1 MNYLKSA
8 MTALKTTA
16 VVGAAAS
23 VFSGSA
29 EAQNRRPQQ
38 QAIQRQGTRTAPH
51 AQRAVPRSGWERFA
65 VDASSREFRLHVRYE
80 RGMPYFNNTWGFFYY
95 SGPTR
100 FWVPNWCFTGISY
113 EGAVERELYNVSRFG
128 PPTGAAKLARGYE
141 NYVYNAWGQ
150 MVPAEPAIKTGDQS
164 PVNLGENQ
172 TVTYGDPEETRR
184 LSGENEMLRRENAE
198 LREREAE
205 HRGYE
210 RGLAEQRSQ
219 PAAQTT
225 PQAPATEPPQ
235 HVAEPIP
242 EQTITSRD
250 LTEEKI
256 LVRQRYGGKI
266 DKGQYD
272 DEGIATLN
280 GMFDAMRMLTNGD
293 INLYPF
299 DIGGERL
306 EIRDGNDKFSRRG
319 VIDMSRYANC
329 MEPSSLQNLLFS
341 DLTRAV
347 DMSNYPGIV
356 TRARA
361 ALDFQVARDRNGN
374 VYTASTCK

>member
-100 FWVPNWCFTGISY
+100 FWVPNWCFQGVSY
-113 EGAVERELYNVSRFG
+113 EEAVARQFYNVSRFG
-128 PPTGAAKLARGYE
+128 PPAGAAKLARGYG

-184 LSGENEMLRRENAE
+184 LSGENETLRRENAE
-198 LREREAE
+198 LREKEAE
-205 HRGYE
+205 RRGYE
-210 RGLAEQRSQ
+210 LGLAESQRGATTQQPPVTQQAPPQAAEPVSQ
-219 PAAQTT
+219 PKN
-225 PQAPATEPPQ
+225 TEQ
-235 HVAEPIP
+235 R
-242 EQTITSRD
+242 ITVS
-250 LTEEKI
+250 
-256 LVRQRYGGKI
+256 QRYGGKI

-272 DEGIATLN
+272 DEGITTLN
-280 GMFDAMRMLTNGD
+280 GMFDAMRMLTDGR

-361 ALDFQVARDRNGN
+361 ALDFQVARDSNGN
-374 VYTASTCK
+374 VYTASTCR